1 MKISSTKPHEET
13 LNIDFIFVILCVTL
27 WMIFRRRR
35 KMKRLIFTFMLLCG
49 FAAQSFAQAQP
60 DPTSTAIAE
69 ARAMI
74 NEGNA
79 KGAVARL
86 QSSPD
91 AKDIRVAQLLGVA
104 YYHAG
109 EIPRAIETLAPVI
122 DKLPQDSAQRR
133 EAAQTL
139 GLAYYITGRLA
150 DSIPLLEQTSAWA
163 QNNEMSYALGMAYL
177 QTRQAAKARE
187 SFARMFRVA
196 PDGAAAHLVTA
207 QMMIRLEYL
216 EFAEA
221 ELKLAVEKDPK
232 LPQAHYLLGQIA
244 VFRARYDEGIQL
256 LEKEIAINPANAMA
270 YYKLGDAYTL
280 QLKWDEAVTPLQ
292 KSIWLYP
299 YYSGPYILLGKT
311 YLKKKNFSTAEAM
324 LKRAIQFDP
333 NNKSAHYLL
342 GQVYQ
347 QTARPEDAKRE
358 FEIAEKLKD
367 NLDKIEQ

>member
-1 MKISSTKPHEET
+1 MDIPA
-13 LNIDFIFVILCVTL
+13 
-27 WMIFRRRR
+27 
-35 KMKRLIFTFMLLCG
+35 MKRLIFTFSLLCG
-49 FAAQSFAQAQP
+49 FAIQSFAQAQT
-60 DPTSTAIAE
+60 DPTVTALAE
-69 ARAMI
+69 ARALI
-74 NEGNA
+74 IEGNA
-79 KGAVARL
+79 KAAVAKL
-86 QSSPD
+86 QSLPD
-91 AKDIRVAQLLGVA
+91 AQAAKDIRVAQLLGVA

-109 EIPRAIETLAPVI
+109 EIPRAIETLIVI
-122 DKLPQDSAQRR
+122 LDKLPPDSAQRR
-133 EAAQTL
+133 ETVQTL
-139 GLAYYITGRLA
+139 GLAYYIAGRVP
-150 DSIPLLEQTSAWA
+150 DSIPFLEETVAHA
-163 QNNEMSYALGMAYL
+163 PNNNELTYALGMACL
-177 QTRQAAKARE
+177 QTRRTAKARE

-196 PDGAAAHLVTA
+196 PESASAHLVTA

-256 LEKEIAINPANAMA
+256 LEKELALNPVNAMA

-280 QLKWDEAVTPLQ
+280 QLKWDEAIAQLQ
-292 KSIWLYP
+292 KSIWLNP

-311 YLKKKNFSTAEAM
+311 YLKKKDFQTAEAM

-347 QTARPEDAKRE
+347 QTARPEDARRE

>member
-1 MKISSTKPHEET
+1 MP
-13 LNIDFIFVILCVTL
+13 
-27 WMIFRRRR
+27 
-35 KMKRLIFTFMLLCG
+35 KMKGLIFTFALLCG

-60 DPTSTAIAE
+60 DPVSTALAE
-69 ARAMI
+69 ARALI
-74 NEGNA
+74 NEG
-79 KGAVARL
+79 KGKAAVAKL
-86 QSSPD
+86 QSLPD
-91 AKDIRVAQLLGVA
+91 LKEIRVAQLLGVA
-104 YYHAG
+104 YYQAG
-109 EIPRAIETLAPVI
+109 EIPRAIETLIPII

-133 EAAQTL
+133 EAVQTL
-139 GLAYYITGRLA
+139 GLAYYIAGRIA
-150 DSIPLLEQTSAWA
+150 DSVPFLEQTSAWA
-163 QNNEMSYALGMAYL
+163 PNNNELTYALGMAYL
-177 QTRQAAKARE
+177 QTRQTAKARE

-196 PDGAAAHLVTA
+196 PEGGTAHLLNA
-207 QMMIRLEYL
+207 QMMIRLELL

-256 LEKEIAINPANAMA
+256 LEKEIALNPANAMA

-280 QLKWDEAVTPLQ
+280 QLKWDEAITPLH
-292 KSIWLYP
+292 KSIWLNP

-324 LKRAIQFDP
+324 LKRALQFDP
-333 NNKSAHYLL
+333 NNKSAHYML

-358 FEIAEKLKD
+358 FDIAEKLKD

>member
-1 MKISSTKPHEET
+1 MRLLLFAS
-13 LNIDFIFVILCVTL
+13 IL
-27 WMIFRRRR
+27 F
-35 KMKRLIFTFMLLCG
+35 CG

-60 DPTSTAIAE
+60 DPVSTALAE
-69 ARAMI
+69 ARALI
-74 NEGNA
+74 NEG
-79 KGAVARL
+79 KGKAAVAKL
-86 QSSPD
+86 QSLPD
-91 AKDIRVAQLLGVA
+91 VKEISVAHLLGVA
-104 YYHAG
+104 YYQAS
-109 EIPRAIETLAPVI
+109 EFPRAIETLAPI
-122 DKLPQDSAQRR
+122 ADKLPPDSAQRR
-133 EAAQTL
+133 EAVQTL
-139 GLAYYITGRLA
+139 GMSYYISGRIA
-150 DSIPLLEQTSAWA
+150 DSIPFLEQTSAWA
-163 QNNEMSYALGMAYL
+163 PNNHELTYALGMAYL
-177 QTRQAAKARE
+177 QTRLTAKARE

-196 PDGAAAHLVTA
+196 PEGAAAHLVTA
-207 QMMIRLEYL
+207 QMMIRLEFL

-256 LEKEIAINPANAMA
+256 LEKEIALNPVNAMA

-280 QLKWDEAVTPLQ
+280 QLKWDEAVAPLQ
-292 KSIWLYP
+292 KSIWLNP

-347 QTARPEDAKRE
+347 QNARPEDAKRE

>member
-1 MKISSTKPHEET
+1 
-13 LNIDFIFVILCVTL
+13 
-27 WMIFRRRR
+27 
-35 KMKRLIFTFMLLCG
+35 MKRLIFTFTLLFG
-49 FAAQSFAQAQP
+49 FSAQSFAQAQP
-60 DPTSTAIAE
+60 DPISTAIAE

-86 QSSPD
+86 QSLPD
-91 AKDIRVAQLLGVA
+91 LKEIRVAQLLGVA
-104 YYHAG
+104 YYHTG
-109 EIPRAIETLAPVI
+109 EIPRAIETLAPII

-139 GLAYYITGRLA
+139 GLSYYITGRLA
-150 DSIPLLEQTSAWA
+150 DSIPFLEQNNAWT
-163 QNNEMSYALGMAYL
+163 QNNQEMSYALGMAYL
-177 QTRQAAKARE
+177 QTRRTPKARE

-196 PDGAAAHLVTA
+196 PEGAAAHLVNA

-256 LEKEIAINPANAMA
+256 LEKEIALNPANAMA

-280 QLKWDEAVTPLQ
+280 QLKWDEAVAPLQ
-292 KSIWLYP
+292 KSIWLNP
-299 YYSGPYILLGKT
+299 YYLSLIH
-311 YLKKKNFSTAEAM
+311 
-324 LKRAIQFDP
+324 I
-333 NNKSAHYLL
+333 
-342 GQVYQ
+342 
-347 QTARPEDAKRE
+347 
-358 FEIAEKLKD
+358 
-367 NLDKIEQ
+367 

>member
-1 MKISSTKPHEET
+1 
-13 LNIDFIFVILCVTL
+13 
-27 WMIFRRRR
+27 
-35 KMKRLIFTFMLLCG
+35 MKRLISTFILLCG

-60 DPTSTAIAE
+60 DPIATALTE

-79 KGAVARL
+79 KAAVAKL
-86 QSSPD
+86 QSLPD
-91 AKDIRVAQLLGVA
+91 VSALKDIRVAQLLGVA
-104 YYHAG
+104 YYQAG
-109 EIPRAIETLAPVI
+109 ELPRSIE
-122 DKLPQDSAQRR
+122 
-133 EAAQTL
+133 TL
-139 GLAYYITGRLA
+139 GLAYYIAGRIA
-150 DSIPLLEQTSAWA
+150 DSVPFLEQTSAWA
-163 QNNEMSYALGMAYL
+163 PNNHELTYALGMAYL
-177 QTRQAAKARE
+177 QTRQTAKARE

-196 PDGAAAHLVTA
+196 PEGGAAHLVTA
-207 QMMIRLEYL
+207 QMMIRLEFL

-256 LEKEIAINPANAMA
+256 LEKEIALNPANAMA

-280 QLKWDEAVTPLQ
+280 QLKWDEAITPLQ
-292 KSIWLYP
+292 KSIWLNP

-324 LKRAIQFDP
+324 LKRALQFDP
-333 NNKSAHYLL
+333 DNKSAHYML

-358 FEIAEKLKD
+358 FDLAEKLKD

>member
-1 MKISSTKPHEET
+1 
-13 LNIDFIFVILCVTL
+13 
-27 WMIFRRRR
+27 
-35 KMKRLIFTFMLLCG
+35 MKRLIYSFTLLCG

-60 DPTSTAIAE
+60 DPIATALTE

-74 NEGNA
+74 SEGAA
-79 KGAVARL
+79 KAAVTKL
-86 QSSPD
+86 QSLHD
-91 AKDIRVAQLLGVA
+91 VKELRVAHLLGVA

-109 EIPRAIETLAPVI
+109 DATRAIETLSPIV
-122 DKLPQDSAQRR
+122 DKLPPDSAQRR
-133 EAAQTL
+133 EAVQTL
-139 GLAYYITGRLA
+139 GMAYYIAGRVA
-150 DSIPLLEQTSAWA
+150 DSIPFLEQTSAWA
-163 QNNEMSYALGMAYL
+163 PNNNEMTYALGMACL
-177 QTRQAAKARE
+177 QTRQTAKARE
-187 SFARMFRVA
+187 SFARMFRIA
-196 PDGAAAHLVTA
+196 PEAAAAHLVTA

-221 ELKLAVEKDPK
+221 ELKLAIEKDPK

-256 LEKEIAINPANAMA
+256 LEKEIALNPANAMA

-280 QLKWDEAVTPLQ
+280 QLKWDEAIAPLQ
-292 KSIWLYP
+292 KSIWLNP

-311 YLKKKNFSTAEAM
+311 YSKKKNFSTAEAM
-324 LKRAIQFDP
+324 LKRALQFDP

>member
-1 MKISSTKPHEET
+1 MLMMKG
-13 LNIDFIFVILCVTL
+13 
-27 WMIFRRRR
+27 
-35 KMKRLIFTFMLLCG
+35 LIFTFALMCG

-60 DPTSTAIAE
+60 DPVSTALAE
-69 ARAMI
+69 ARALI

-79 KGAVARL
+79 KAAVAKL
-86 QSSPD
+86 QSLPD
-91 AKDIRVAQLLGVA
+91 VKEIRVAQLLGVA
-104 YYHAG
+104 YYQAG
-109 EIPRAIETLAPVI
+109 EIPRSIETLIAII

-133 EAAQTL
+133 EAVQTL
-139 GLAYYITGRLA
+139 GLAYYIAGRIA
-150 DSIPLLEQTSAWA
+150 DSIPFLEQTGAWA
-163 QNNEMSYALGMAYL
+163 PNNNELTYALGMAYL
-177 QTRQAAKARE
+177 QTRQTAKARE
-187 SFARMFRVA
+187 SFARMFRIA
-196 PDGAAAHLVTA
+196 PEVGAAHLVTA
-207 QMMIRLEYL
+207 QMMIRLELL

-256 LEKEIAINPANAMA
+256 LEKEIALNPANAMA

-280 QLKWDEAVTPLQ
+280 QLKWDEAITPLQ
-292 KSIWLYP
+292 KSIWLNP

-324 LKRAIQFDP
+324 LKRALQFDP
-333 NNKSAHYLL
+333 NNKSAHYML

-358 FEIAEKLKD
+358 FDIAEKLKD

>member
-1 MKISSTKPHEET
+1 
-13 LNIDFIFVILCVTL
+13 
-27 WMIFRRRR
+27 
-35 KMKRLIFTFMLLCG
+35 MKRLIFTFTLLCG

-60 DPTSTAIAE
+60 DPIASALSE
-69 ARAMI
+69 ARALI

-79 KGAVARL
+79 KGSLAKL
-86 QSSPD
+86 QSLPD
-91 AKDIRVAQLLGVA
+91 RKDIRVAQLLGVP
-104 YYHAG
+104 YYQAG
-109 EIPRAIETLAPVI
+109 ELPRAIETLIAIV
-122 DKLPQDSAQRR
+122 DKLPQDSPQRR
-133 EAAQTL
+133 EAVQTL
-139 GLAYYITGRLA
+139 GMAYYIAGRIS
-150 DSIPLLEQTSAWA
+150 DSIPFLEQTSAWA
-163 QNNEMSYALGMAYL
+163 PNNHELTYALGMAYL
-177 QTRQAAKARE
+177 QTRQTAKARE
-187 SFARMFRVA
+187 SFARMFRVT
-196 PDGAAAHLVTA
+196 PEGAAAHLLTA
-207 QMMIRLEYL
+207 QMMIRLEFL

-256 LEKEIAINPANAMA
+256 LEKEIALNPVNAMA

-280 QLKWDEAVTPLQ
+280 QLKWDEAVAPLQ
-292 KSIWLYP
+292 KSIWLNP

-324 LKRAIQFDP
+324 LRRAIQFDP
-333 NNKSAHYLL
+333 NNKSAHFLL

>member
-1 MKISSTKPHEET
+1 
-13 LNIDFIFVILCVTL
+13 
-27 WMIFRRRR
+27 
-35 KMKRLIFTFMLLCG
+35 LCG
-49 FAAQSFAQAQP
+49 FAAQSFAQTQP
-60 DPTSTAIAE
+60 DPIATALTE
-69 ARAMI
+69 ARALI

-79 KGAVARL
+79 KAAIAKL
-86 QSSPD
+86 QSLPD
-91 AKDIRVAQLLGVA
+91 VKEIRAAQLLGVA

-109 EIPRAIETLAPVI
+109 DPQRAIETLAPIV

-133 EAAQTL
+133 ETVQTL
-139 GLAYYITGRLA
+139 GLAYYIASRVA
-150 DSIPLLEQTSAWA
+150 DSIPFLEETIAHA
-163 QNNEMSYALGMAYL
+163 PNNHELTYALGMAYL
-177 QTRQAAKARE
+177 QTRRTAKARE
-187 SFARMFRVA
+187 SFARMFRIA
-196 PDGAAAHLVTA
+196 PDSASAHLITA

-216 EFAEA
+216 EFAEV
-221 ELKLAVEKDPK
+221 ELKLAIEKDSK

-256 LEKEIAINPANAMA
+256 LEKEIALNPVNAMA

-280 QLKWDEAVTPLQ
+280 QLKWDEAIAPLQ
-292 KSIWLYP
+292 KSIWLNP

-347 QTARPEDAKRE
+347 QTARPDDARRE

-367 NLDKIEQ
+367 NLDKIER

>member
-1 MKISSTKPHEET
+1 
-13 LNIDFIFVILCVTL
+13 
-27 WMIFRRRR
+27 
-35 KMKRLIFTFMLLCG
+35 MKRLIFTFSIFCG
-49 FAAQSFAQAQP
+49 FAAQSIAQAQP
-60 DPTSTAIAE
+60 DPIATALTE

-79 KGAVARL
+79 KAALAKL
-86 QSSPD
+86 QSLPD

-109 EIPRAIETLAPVI
+109 EIPRAIETLIAIV
-122 DKLPQDSAQRR
+122 DKLQSGSAQRR
-133 EAAQTL
+133 EAVQTL
-139 GLAYYITGRLA
+139 GLAYYIGGRIA
-150 DSIPLLEQTSAWA
+150 DSIPFLEETIA
-163 QNNEMSYALGMAYL
+163 QAPNNHELTYALGMACL
-177 QTRQAAKARE
+177 QTRQTAKARE
-187 SFARMFRVA
+187 SFARMFRLA
-196 PDGAAAHLVTA
+196 PDSASAHLVTA

-221 ELKLAVEKDPK
+221 ELKLAIEKDPK
-232 LPQAHYLLGQIA
+232 LPQAHYLAGQIA
-244 VFRARYDEGIQL
+244 VFRARYDEGIRL

-280 QLKWDEAVTPLQ
+280 QLKWDEAIPPLQ
-292 KSIWLYP
+292 KSIWLNP

-333 NNKSAHYLL
+333 NNKSAHYML

-367 NLDKIEQ
+367 NLDVIER

>member
-1 MKISSTKPHEET
+1 
-13 LNIDFIFVILCVTL
+13 
-27 WMIFRRRR
+27 
-35 KMKRLIFTFMLLCG
+35 MKRSISIFILVCG

-60 DPTSTAIAE
+60 GPIATALAE

-79 KGAVARL
+79 KAAVARL
-86 QSSPD
+86 QSLPD

-104 YYHAG
+104 YYQAG
-109 EIPRAIETLAPVI
+109 ELPRAIETLIAIV

-133 EAAQTL
+133 ESVQAL
-139 GLAYYITGRLA
+139 GMSYYIAGRVA
-150 DSIPLLEQTSAWA
+150 EAIPFLEQTSAWA
-163 QNNEMSYALGMAYL
+163 PNNHELAYGLGMAYL
-177 QTRQAAKARE
+177 QTRQTAKARE
-187 SFARMFRVA
+187 SFARMFRIA
-196 PDGAAAHLVTA
+196 PDSASSHLVTA
-207 QMMIRLEYL
+207 QMMIRLEFL

-221 ELKLAVEKDPK
+221 ELKLAVEKDSK

-244 VFRARYDEGIQL
+244 VFRARYDEGVQL
-256 LEKEIAINPANAMA
+256 LEKEIALNPVNAMA

-280 QLKWDEAVTPLQ
+280 QLKWDEAVAPLQ
-292 KSIWLYP
+292 KSIWLSP
-299 YYSGPYILLGKT
+299 YFSGPYILLGKT

-347 QTARPEDAKRE
+347 QTARSEDAKRE
-358 FEIAEKLKD
+358 FGIAEKLKD

>member
-1 MKISSTKPHEET
+1 M
-13 LNIDFIFVILCVTL
+13 L
-27 WMIFRRRR
+27 
-35 KMKRLIFTFMLLCG
+35 KMKGLIFTFTLLCG

-60 DPTSTAIAE
+60 DPVSTALAE
-69 ARAMI
+69 ARALI

-79 KGAVARL
+79 KAAVAKL
-86 QSSPD
+86 QSLPD
-91 AKDIRVAQLLGVA
+91 VKEIRVAQLLGVA
-104 YYHAG
+104 YYQAG
-109 EIPRAIETLAPVI
+109 ELPRAIETLAPII

-133 EAAQTL
+133 EAVQTL
-139 GLAYYITGRLA
+139 GLAYYIAGRIA
-150 DSIPLLEQTSAWA
+150 DSVPFLEQTGAWA
-163 QNNEMSYALGMAYL
+163 PNNNELTYALGMAYL
-177 QTRQAAKARE
+177 QTRQTAKARE

-196 PDGAAAHLVTA
+196 PEGGTAHLLNA
-207 QMMIRLEYL
+207 QMMIRLELL

-256 LEKEIAINPANAMA
+256 LEKEIALNPANAMA

-280 QLKWDEAVTPLQ
+280 QLKWDEAITPLQ
-292 KSIWLYP
+292 KSIWLNP

-324 LKRAIQFDP
+324 LKRALQFDP
-333 NNKSAHYLL
+333 NNKSAHYML

-358 FEIAEKLKD
+358 FDIAEKLKD

>member
-1 MKISSTKPHEET
+1 
-13 LNIDFIFVILCVTL
+13 
-27 WMIFRRRR
+27 
-35 KMKRLIFTFMLLCG
+35 MKRLIFIFTFLCG
-49 FAAQSFAQAQP
+49 FAAQSFAQSQP
-60 DPTSTAIAE
+60 DPIATALAE
-69 ARAMI
+69 ARALI

-79 KGAVARL
+79 KAAVAKL

-109 EIPRAIETLAPVI
+109 ELPRAIETLAPIV
-122 DKLPQDSAQRR
+122 DKLPQDSEQRR
-133 EAAQTL
+133 EAVQTL
-139 GLAYYITGRLA
+139 GMAYYIAGRVA
-150 DSIPLLEQTSAWA
+150 DSIPFLEQTSAWA
-163 QNNEMSYALGMAYL
+163 PNNNEMTYALGMACL
-177 QTRQAAKARE
+177 QTRQTAKARE
-187 SFARMFRVA
+187 SFARMFRIA
-196 PDGAAAHLVTA
+196 PEGAAAHLVTA

-221 ELKLAVEKDPK
+221 ELKLAIEKDPK

-256 LEKEIAINPANAMA
+256 LEKEIALNPANAMA

-280 QLKWDEAVTPLQ
+280 QLRWDEAIAPLQ
-292 KSIWLYP
+292 KSIWLNP

-311 YLKKKNFSTAEAM
+311 YSKKKNFSTAEAM
-324 LKRAIQFDP
+324 LKRALQFDP

>member
-1 MKISSTKPHEET
+1 
-13 LNIDFIFVILCVTL
+13 
-27 WMIFRRRR
+27 MIFRRRR
-35 KMKRLIFTFMLLCG
+35 KLKRLIFTLALLCG

-60 DPTSTAIAE
+60 DPISTAIAE

-86 QSSPD
+86 QSLPD
-91 AKDIRVAQLLGVA
+91 LKEIRVAQLLGVA
-104 YYHAG
+104 YYHTG
-109 EIPRAIETLAPVI
+109 EIPRAIETLAPII

-139 GLAYYITGRLA
+139 GLSYYITGRLA
-150 DSIPLLEQTSAWA
+150 DSIPFLEQTDAYA
-163 QNNEMSYALGMAYL
+163 QNNHEMIYALGMAYL
-177 QTRQAAKARE
+177 QTRRTAKARE

-196 PDGAAAHLVTA
+196 PEGASAHLVTA
-207 QMMIRLEYL
+207 QMMIRLELL
-216 EFAEA
+216 EFAED
-221 ELKLAVEKDPK
+221 ELKLAIEKDPK
-232 LPQAHYLLGQIA
+232 LPQSHYLLGQIA
-244 VFRARYDEGIQL
+244 VFRARYDEGIRL
-256 LEKEIAINPANAMA
+256 LEKEIALNPANAMA

-280 QLKWDEAVTPLQ
+280 QLKWDEAVAPLQ
-292 KSIWLYP
+292 KSIWLNP

-342 GQVYQ
+342 AQVYQ

-358 FEIAEKLKD
+358 FEIAEKLKN